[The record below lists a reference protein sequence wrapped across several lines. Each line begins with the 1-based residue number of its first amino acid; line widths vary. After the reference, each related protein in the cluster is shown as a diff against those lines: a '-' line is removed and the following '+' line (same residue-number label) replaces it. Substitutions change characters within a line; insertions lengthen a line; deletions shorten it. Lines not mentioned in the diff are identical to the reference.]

1 MKAPVV
7 VASVAASVVALGS
20 FIVVSRII
28 IITSIACWG
37 SSTSLN
43 LFP

>member
-7 VASVAASVVALGS
+7 VAFVAASVVALGS
-20 FIVVSRII
+20 FIAVSRII
-28 IITSIACWG
+28 IITFIACWG

-43 LFP
+43 LCP